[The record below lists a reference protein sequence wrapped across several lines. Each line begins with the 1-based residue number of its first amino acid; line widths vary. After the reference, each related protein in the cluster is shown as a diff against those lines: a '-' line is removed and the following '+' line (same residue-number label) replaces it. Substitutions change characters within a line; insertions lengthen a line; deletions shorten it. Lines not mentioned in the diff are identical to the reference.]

1 MAKAR
6 NSYEVHLDAPELG
19 VRQRVGALH
28 RHDVRT
34 DLAASF
40 EYDATWLA
48 SENKF
53 MLDPRL
59 DLYAGEQHVLP
70 PAAAFGV
77 LMDSAPDRW
86 GRVRLRP
93 RKMAAV
99 MVTRTGATSPICRD
113 LGKLCARCAIPFCSA
128 TSTGITAPCW

>member
-1 MAKAR
+1 M
-6 NSYEVHLDAPELG
+6 
-19 VRQRVGALH
+19 H

-70 PAAAFGV
+70 PKAAFGV

-86 GRVRLRP
+86 GRVEGRAFIAEKGFAPDLLPSLSEAIIYAGLARVEALDHSVAPKHSDLRGQ
-93 RKMAAV
+93 RSVDALQH
-99 MVTRTGATSPICRD
+99 T
-113 LGKLCARCAIPFCSA
+113 LGLHHHQ
-128 TSTGITAPCW
+128 